1 MLNVFLTLRLKC
13 DLGHTL
19 TQGTLFHLRKNT
31 DGFNFSLINPLSPN
45 SVQDQFSPYNYP
57 YTVKR

>member
-1 MLNVFLTLRLKC
+1 MVSVQMVNRNCSGAPLFQTLA
-13 DLGHTL
+13 
-19 TQGTLFHLRKNT
+19 
-31 DGFNFSLINPLSPN
+31 INPLSPN

>member
-1 MLNVFLTLRLKC
+1 MHKQFYHKGMQPQLSGYKPVTSNT
-13 DLGHTL
+13 HTYM
-19 TQGTLFHLRKNT
+19 F
-31 DGFNFSLINPLSPN
+31 NPLSPN

>member
-1 MLNVFLTLRLKC
+1 MKSRFPNNSTSIPIYKELRFLLPVEKVHAL
-13 DLGHTL
+13 
-19 TQGTLFHLRKNT
+19 LFSAK
-31 DGFNFSLINPLSPN
+31 FNPLSPN